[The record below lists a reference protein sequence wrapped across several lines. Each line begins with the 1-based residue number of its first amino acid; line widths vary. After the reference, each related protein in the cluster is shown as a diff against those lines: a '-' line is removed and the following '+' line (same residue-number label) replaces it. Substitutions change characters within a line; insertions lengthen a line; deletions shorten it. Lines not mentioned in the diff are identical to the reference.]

1 MTARNKY
8 NQKKK
13 NSPAADEDAEG
24 DPISAVTGQAG
35 AEELRLGRS
44 PVTRVV
50 PAAAAGGLLRCLLA
64 AFGHRLLFSLEIYER
79 EIAPSAPRGVVSHVT
94 FRNNNKNT
102 DLL

>member
-50 PAAAAGGLLRCLLA
+50 PAAAAGGLLRCLPA
-64 AFGHRLLFSLEIYER
+64 AFGHRFASLWKFMSAR
-79 EIAPSAPRGVVSHVT
+79 SPSAP
-94 FRNNNKNT
+94 NT
-102 DLL
+102 ASSFA